1 MAYNMMLQEA
11 VESVVTTVKPDDIA
25 AVIKKTMNTC
35 KLTKYKSE
43 TACSQFYSTFF
54 MCTLAEKVQPTVEQ
68 WGSIYTILLS
78 NDSFCADLAG
88 YMAIYRPA
96 VYTGMFAP
104 LWGLVQSELA
114 NMSRNQV
121 RYLTLTKAMFTMIQT
136 RIAGVGELIRTQ
148 TLDPEALKFSSV
160 ADQTL
165 TQYVFDL
172 SNLLQRELEKSIKPD
187 DIVVTVRHP
196 KPMEEDV
203 VEVLAVL
210 ANATEWINEEA
221 SYLIEQELMN
231 EGIVS
236 NATIKAKSAGIAMK
250 KAERNFDEFV
260 MKKVKEMRQKRRDR
274 KHAEIVGEALPITHE
289 IKRLIKSGGL
299 AIINPALGVLHWF
312 VTLMIDR
319 KTDAKDRAVMV
330 RELKDTIEIIDEKI
344 QMAER
349 QGDDKERIELI
360 RIRQRYVRE
369 YDRINKIRFDAETR
383 GRLNNM

>member
-25 AVIKKTMNTC
+25 AAIKKTMNTC

-43 TACSQFYSTFF
+43 ASCSQFYSTFF
-54 MCTLAEKVQPTVEQ
+54 MCTLAEKIQPTVEQ
-68 WGSIYTILLS
+68 WGSVYTILLS

-121 RYLTLTKAMFTMIQT
+121 RYLSLTKAMFTMIQT

-187 DIVVTVRHP
+187 DIAVTIRHP

-203 VEVLAVL
+203 VELLAVL
-210 ANATEWINEEA
+210 ANAKEWINEEA
-221 SYLIEQELMN
+221 SYLTEQELMN

-236 NATIKAKSAGIAMK
+236 NAAIKAKSAGIAVK